1 MPAKPKHRDKIVR
14 AAAESFRR
22 HGYAA
27 TGTNEIVARSGA
39 PKGSL
44 YHYFPG
50 GKAEIAAAAVDYAG
64 GRVTTTLAG
73 LMADHGGDPAA
84 AILAYGGL
92 LVGWLEKSDFRD
104 GCPIAT
110 TLLEI
115 APMEEAVTQA
125 GRAAFANW
133 AKVFAEALEHQN
145 VASERA
151 ESLGMITVMLLEG
164 CLVQARVEQG
174 GGPIVRAVE
183 TAAALFT
190 AALAEA
196 RR

>member
-1 MPAKPKHRDKIVR
+1 MPAIPKHRDKIVR

-22 HGYAA
+22 YGYAA

-50 GKAEIAAAAVDYAG
+50 GKAEIAAAAVTYAG
-64 GRVTTTLAG
+64 GRVTATLSG
-73 LMADHGGDPAA
+73 LLADHQGDPAA
-84 AILAYGGL
+84 AILTYGGL
-92 LVGWLEKSDFRD
+92 LVSWLEKSDFRD

-115 APMEEAVTQA
+115 APAEEAVTLA
-125 GRAAFANW
+125 GRTAFADW
-133 AKVFAEALEHQN
+133 AGLFSRALTDRC
-145 VASERA
+145 VAGERA
-151 ESLGMITVMLLEG
+151 ESLGAIAVTLLEG
-164 CLVQARVEQG
+164 SLIQARVERG
-174 GGPIVRAVE
+174 GRPVVRAVAE
-183 TAAALFT
+183 AAALFT
-190 AALAEA
+190 AAVTEA